1 MNLLGLASIA
11 VLASSLWV
19 AAAAADTDELPSWV
33 KDLAGFWSNDQISD
47 SEFISALQY
56 LVSNKIIV
64 IPDSD
69 TEVVQPGTD
78 YIEPIPVTV
87 MQTIQPVYDTWLR
100 DREGTG
106 LGKPVSFNHISLL
119 KGWNGLDGEEVFDRL
134 KVFHESSKA
143 DFRAGDT
150 LQDRIEHLDLFFGS
164 DGDFAPYW
172 YDLNYDEIVRYTD
185 DYVGE
190 KILVEGTVFEVKDQD
205 HGFKITLSDI
215 RLNFGDQLP
224 GSIIAV
230 DYDGQRLRDGDS
242 VLILGQIAGLEV
254 LTIRDAEIIPE
265 LISDIGDESTSI
277 QVETVVVNA
286 SDIQV
291 MVDPYDILQKDL
303 DKIALKISHDQYKE
317 NREILDG
324 LIVRVQ
330 GKLTD
335 EDQRNSLDVDSFR
348 INAST
353 NPSAFH
359 PINVWAGDNVID
371 IPDSNTVLVYG
382 LCTYDS
388 LSATDPG
395 MYAIHVSVP

>member
-1 MNLLGLASIA
+1 MNLLSLVSIV
-11 VLASSLWV
+11 VLISSLGV
-19 AAAAADTDELPSWV
+19 AIAATDTDELPSWV
-33 KDLAGFWSNDQISD
+33 KEIAGFWSNDQISD

-64 IPDSD
+64 IPDSN
-69 TEVVQPGTD
+69 TVVQPEAD
-78 YIEPIPVTV
+78 NIEPIPVTI
-87 MQTIQPVYDTWLR
+87 MQTTQPVYDVWLR

-119 KGWNGLDGEEVFDRL
+119 KGWGGLDGDEVFDRL
-134 KVFHESSKA
+134 KGFYESAKT

-150 LQDRIEHLDLFFGS
+150 YHDRIKHLGLFFES
-164 DGDFAPYW
+164 DRDFAPYW

-185 DYVGE
+185 DYVGG

-205 HGFKITLSDI
+205 HGFKITLGDI
-215 RLNFGDQLP
+215 RLNFGDYL
-224 GSIIAV
+224 SDSVIAV

-242 VLILGQIAGLEV
+242 VLILGEISGLEV
-254 LTIRDAEIIPE
+254 LTIRDAEIISE
-265 LISDIGDESTSI
+265 LRSEIGDESNSI
-277 QVETVVVNA
+277 QIETVVVNA

-291 MVDPYDILQKDL
+291 MVDPYDILQRDL
-303 DKIALKISHDQYKE
+303 DKIALKVSYEQYKE

-324 LIVRVQ
+324 LIVHIQ

-335 EDQRNSLDVDSFR
+335 ENYRNSLDVDSFR
-348 INAST
+348 INTAT
-353 NPSAFH
+353 KPGTFH

-371 IPDSNTVLVYG
+371 VPDSNTVLVYG

-388 LSATDPG
+388 LSTTDPAI
-395 MYAIHVSVP
+395 YAIHVSVP